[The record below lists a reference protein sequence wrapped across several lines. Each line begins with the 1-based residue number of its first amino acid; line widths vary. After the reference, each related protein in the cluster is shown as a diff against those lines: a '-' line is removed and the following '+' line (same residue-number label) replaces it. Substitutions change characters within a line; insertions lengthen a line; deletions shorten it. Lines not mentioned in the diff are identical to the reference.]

1 MAGVHEDFGE
11 KIGGA
16 KKDLWKDRGL
26 YADDLEAMNE
36 REAEKFV
43 KKDNVWKKPD
53 YAAMLE
59 EGIPL
64 GVVYFIKKARDGLN
78 ASPQYYRM
86 DDTPEKRTARQ
97 KEYIKTVRE
106 LQTVL
111 SDVRT
116 VEDAVRAYDRFFVDN
131 GYLEKVQGWG
141 SGIHYR
147 ATKKGQDNPVIT
159 NKLSNTMLIR
169 SDEYFE
175 RNFTQKAKKE
185 QFCVSK
191 EQKIPKGYAI
201 HFNDGKHTYSKNED
215 WKPGTYYVT
224 KGYSILRT
232 NFETKEAALKWV
244 QELAKGRNKN
254 GKIRFVPPQL
264 AHVKRTGPDYR
275 NGVEITGQHYLDTF
289 GFRGG
294 EFGNWMNQN
303 DRQTSLNMGFEA
315 LKDLASA
322 LKISDKDIAYQG
334 TLAIAFGA
342 RGSGNAAA
350 HYEPLRT
357 VINLTK
363 MHGAGSLAHEWWHGL
378 DDYLG
383 TKMGAKGMLSEQPR
397 LYAPFQ
403 KLIDT
408 MKYKPETPEQAAKR
422 TEAQTERTRKNA
434 ASWLDSSV
442 LASLK
447 RYGNE
452 EQMET
457 YAVLREA
464 FLSGEPGSVG
474 QISAFKK
481 NVTGR
486 VIPKSER
493 ERLEIFERML
503 SGMQAQE
510 APQIG
515 RTETDF
521 YRNSVRM
528 GKECEK
534 DGGYWDSNV
543 EMTARAFACYIKD
556 KLPYTSDY
564 LAGHADCALTLVSGK
579 DGEMEVLK
587 AFPVGEER
595 RAINAVFDEII
606 QDLKREQLLTHADVT
621 LPLSV
626 SELREAAD
634 GQLSMF
640 GVGRP
645 SVMDQLAAN
654 RPADIKSPAQT
665 VSRKN
670 HEPEIEQEVNSIL
683 EENKDY
689 HAYRYGDHL
698 TPGSELKI
706 EHSVVCENVDIS
718 TLITMG
724 TDSLEAMRQGS
735 IDGEQKAYEIVVAAA
750 KQWEQQA
757 AATQTINRALEYL
770 RTPEIEHTGNQW
782 KDTDNWRA
790 DQKISNRVY
799 QMTCSIWEDTKY
811 DRETKQSIPVAWYVT
826 WEVRIHSPKQGYG
839 EKIAGQNQKRYTDKN
854 AAIKYLDG
862 RKKAYSHLFTE
873 ISPPI
878 PKEYERHF
886 MVHGTLLPGYT
897 VEGLEQTKTEHAA
910 AEVSEGGIFT
920 PQNQEK
926 PSVLG

>member
-1 MAGVHEDFGE
+1 
-11 KIGGA
+11 
-16 KKDLWKDRGL
+16 
-26 YADDLEAMNE
+26 MNE

-78 ASPQYYRM
+78 ASPQYYRT

-116 VEDAVRAYDRFFVDN
+116 VEDAMRAYDRFFVDN

-169 SDEYFE
+169 SAEYFE

-322 LKISDKDIAYQG
+322 LKISDRDIAYQG

-503 SGMQAQE
+503 SRMQAQE

-654 RPADIKSPAQT
+654 RPADKKSPAQT
-665 VSRKN
+665 IFRKN
-670 HEPEIEQEVNSIL
+670 HEPEI
-683 EENKDY
+683 
-689 HAYRYGDHL
+689 
-698 TPGSELKI
+698 
-706 EHSVVCENVDIS
+706 
-718 TLITMG
+718 
-724 TDSLEAMRQGS
+724 
-735 IDGEQKAYEIVVAAA
+735 
-750 KQWEQQA
+750 
-757 AATQTINRALEYL
+757 
-770 RTPEIEHTGNQW
+770 
-782 KDTDNWRA
+782 
-790 DQKISNRVY
+790 
-799 QMTCSIWEDTKY
+799 
-811 DRETKQSIPVAWYVT
+811 
-826 WEVRIHSPKQGYG
+826 
-839 EKIAGQNQKRYTDKN
+839 
-854 AAIKYLDG
+854 
-862 RKKAYSHLFTE
+862 
-873 ISPPI
+873 
-878 PKEYERHF
+878 
-886 MVHGTLLPGYT
+886 
-897 VEGLEQTKTEHAA
+897 
-910 AEVSEGGIFT
+910 
-920 PQNQEK
+920 
-926 PSVLG
+926 

>member
-1 MAGVHEDFGE
+1 M
-11 KIGGA
+11 KISA
-16 KKDLWKDRGL
+16 KRSAVRKKDLWKDRGL

-78 ASPQYYRM
+78 ASPQYYRT
-86 DDTPEKRTARQ
+86 DDTPEKQTARQ

-116 VEDAVRAYDRFFVDN
+116 VEDAMRAYDCFFVDN

-169 SDEYFE
+169 SAEYFE

-503 SGMQAQE
+503 SRMQAQE

-654 RPADIKSPAQT
+654 RPADKKSPAQT

-670 HEPEIEQEVNSIL
+670 HEPEI
-683 EENKDY
+683 
-689 HAYRYGDHL
+689 
-698 TPGSELKI
+698 
-706 EHSVVCENVDIS
+706 
-718 TLITMG
+718 
-724 TDSLEAMRQGS
+724 
-735 IDGEQKAYEIVVAAA
+735 
-750 KQWEQQA
+750 
-757 AATQTINRALEYL
+757 
-770 RTPEIEHTGNQW
+770 
-782 KDTDNWRA
+782 
-790 DQKISNRVY
+790 
-799 QMTCSIWEDTKY
+799 
-811 DRETKQSIPVAWYVT
+811 
-826 WEVRIHSPKQGYG
+826 
-839 EKIAGQNQKRYTDKN
+839 
-854 AAIKYLDG
+854 
-862 RKKAYSHLFTE
+862 
-873 ISPPI
+873 
-878 PKEYERHF
+878 
-886 MVHGTLLPGYT
+886 
-897 VEGLEQTKTEHAA
+897 
-910 AEVSEGGIFT
+910 
-920 PQNQEK
+920 
-926 PSVLG
+926 

>member
-1 MAGVHEDFGE
+1 M
-11 KIGGA
+11 KISA
-16 KKDLWKDRGL
+16 KRSAVRKKDLWKDRGL

-78 ASPQYYRM
+78 ASPQYYRT
-86 DDTPEKRTARQ
+86 DDTPEKQTARQ

-116 VEDAVRAYDRFFVDN
+116 VEDAMRAYDCFFVDN

-169 SDEYFE
+169 SAEYFE

-254 GKIRFVPPQL
+254 GRLRFVPPQL

-503 SGMQAQE
+503 SRMQAQE
-510 APQIG
+510 DPQIG

-654 RPADIKSPAQT
+654 RPADKKSPAQT

-670 HEPEIEQEVNSIL
+670 HEPEI
-683 EENKDY
+683 
-689 HAYRYGDHL
+689 
-698 TPGSELKI
+698 
-706 EHSVVCENVDIS
+706 
-718 TLITMG
+718 
-724 TDSLEAMRQGS
+724 
-735 IDGEQKAYEIVVAAA
+735 
-750 KQWEQQA
+750 
-757 AATQTINRALEYL
+757 
-770 RTPEIEHTGNQW
+770 
-782 KDTDNWRA
+782 
-790 DQKISNRVY
+790 
-799 QMTCSIWEDTKY
+799 
-811 DRETKQSIPVAWYVT
+811 
-826 WEVRIHSPKQGYG
+826 
-839 EKIAGQNQKRYTDKN
+839 
-854 AAIKYLDG
+854 
-862 RKKAYSHLFTE
+862 
-873 ISPPI
+873 
-878 PKEYERHF
+878 
-886 MVHGTLLPGYT
+886 
-897 VEGLEQTKTEHAA
+897 
-910 AEVSEGGIFT
+910 
-920 PQNQEK
+920 
-926 PSVLG
+926 

>member
-1 MAGVHEDFGE
+1 MAGAHEDFGE

-78 ASPQYYRM
+78 ASPQYYRT

-116 VEDAVRAYDRFFVDN
+116 VEDAMRAYDRFFVDN
-131 GYLEKVQGWG
+131 GYLEKVQGWV

-169 SDEYFE
+169 SAEYFE

-503 SGMQAQE
+503 SRMQAQE

-654 RPADIKSPAQT
+654 RPADKKSPAQT
-665 VSRKN
+665 IFRKN
-670 HEPEIEQEVNSIL
+670 HEPEI
-683 EENKDY
+683 
-689 HAYRYGDHL
+689 
-698 TPGSELKI
+698 
-706 EHSVVCENVDIS
+706 
-718 TLITMG
+718 
-724 TDSLEAMRQGS
+724 
-735 IDGEQKAYEIVVAAA
+735 
-750 KQWEQQA
+750 
-757 AATQTINRALEYL
+757 
-770 RTPEIEHTGNQW
+770 
-782 KDTDNWRA
+782 
-790 DQKISNRVY
+790 
-799 QMTCSIWEDTKY
+799 
-811 DRETKQSIPVAWYVT
+811 
-826 WEVRIHSPKQGYG
+826 
-839 EKIAGQNQKRYTDKN
+839 
-854 AAIKYLDG
+854 
-862 RKKAYSHLFTE
+862 
-873 ISPPI
+873 
-878 PKEYERHF
+878 
-886 MVHGTLLPGYT
+886 
-897 VEGLEQTKTEHAA
+897 
-910 AEVSEGGIFT
+910 
-920 PQNQEK
+920 
-926 PSVLG
+926 

>member
-53 YAAMLE
+53 YAVMLE

-78 ASPQYYRM
+78 ASPQYYRT

-116 VEDAVRAYDRFFVDN
+116 VEDAAKAYDRFFVDN
-131 GYLEKVQGWG
+131 GYLEKVQGWGWG

-169 SDEYFE
+169 SAEYFE

-215 WKPGTYYVT
+215 WNPGTYYVT

-378 DDYLG
+378 DDY
-383 TKMGAKGMLSEQPR
+383 SDV
-397 LYAPFQ
+397 
-403 KLIDT
+403 LIT
-408 MKYKPETPEQAAKR
+408 VTFYHY
-422 TEAQTERTRKNA
+422 TR
-434 ASWLDSSV
+434 
-442 LASLK
+442 
-447 RYGNE
+447 
-452 EQMET
+452 
-457 YAVLREA
+457 
-464 FLSGEPGSVG
+464 
-474 QISAFKK
+474 
-481 NVTGR
+481 
-486 VIPKSER
+486 
-493 ERLEIFERML
+493 
-503 SGMQAQE
+503 
-510 APQIG
+510 
-515 RTETDF
+515 
-521 YRNSVRM
+521 
-528 GKECEK
+528 
-534 DGGYWDSNV
+534 
-543 EMTARAFACYIKD
+543 
-556 KLPYTSDY
+556 
-564 LAGHADCALTLVSGK
+564 
-579 DGEMEVLK
+579 
-587 AFPVGEER
+587 
-595 RAINAVFDEII
+595 
-606 QDLKREQLLTHADVT
+606 
-621 LPLSV
+621 
-626 SELREAAD
+626 
-634 GQLSMF
+634 
-640 GVGRP
+640 
-645 SVMDQLAAN
+645 
-654 RPADIKSPAQT
+654 
-665 VSRKN
+665 
-670 HEPEIEQEVNSIL
+670 
-683 EENKDY
+683 ENK
-689 HAYRYGDHL
+689 
-698 TPGSELKI
+698 
-706 EHSVVCENVDIS
+706 C
-718 TLITMG
+718 
-724 TDSLEAMRQGS
+724 
-735 IDGEQKAYEIVVAAA
+735 
-750 KQWEQQA
+750 
-757 AATQTINRALEYL
+757 
-770 RTPEIEHTGNQW
+770 
-782 KDTDNWRA
+782 
-790 DQKISNRVY
+790 
-799 QMTCSIWEDTKY
+799 
-811 DRETKQSIPVAWYVT
+811 
-826 WEVRIHSPKQGYG
+826 
-839 EKIAGQNQKRYTDKN
+839 
-854 AAIKYLDG
+854 
-862 RKKAYSHLFTE
+862 
-873 ISPPI
+873 
-878 PKEYERHF
+878 
-886 MVHGTLLPGYT
+886 
-897 VEGLEQTKTEHAA
+897 
-910 AEVSEGGIFT
+910 
-920 PQNQEK
+920 
-926 PSVLG
+926 

>member
-78 ASPQYYRM
+78 ASPQYYRT

-169 SDEYFE
+169 SAEYFE
-175 RNFTQKAKKE
+175 RNFTQEAKKE

-201 HFNDGKHTYSKNED
+201 HFNDGKQTYSKNGD

-232 NFETKEAALKWV
+232 NFGTKEAALKWV

-322 LKISDKDIAYQG
+322 LKISD
-334 TLAIAFGA
+334 
-342 RGSGNAAA
+342 
-350 HYEPLRT
+350 
-357 VINLTK
+357 
-363 MHGAGSLAHEWWHGL
+363 
-378 DDYLG
+378 
-383 TKMGAKGMLSEQPR
+383 
-397 LYAPFQ
+397 
-403 KLIDT
+403 
-408 MKYKPETPEQAAKR
+408 
-422 TEAQTERTRKNA
+422 
-434 ASWLDSSV
+434 
-442 LASLK
+442 
-447 RYGNE
+447 
-452 EQMET
+452 
-457 YAVLREA
+457 
-464 FLSGEPGSVG
+464 
-474 QISAFKK
+474 
-481 NVTGR
+481 
-486 VIPKSER
+486 
-493 ERLEIFERML
+493 
-503 SGMQAQE
+503 
-510 APQIG
+510 
-515 RTETDF
+515 
-521 YRNSVRM
+521 
-528 GKECEK
+528 
-534 DGGYWDSNV
+534 
-543 EMTARAFACYIKD
+543 
-556 KLPYTSDY
+556 
-564 LAGHADCALTLVSGK
+564 
-579 DGEMEVLK
+579 
-587 AFPVGEER
+587 
-595 RAINAVFDEII
+595 
-606 QDLKREQLLTHADVT
+606 
-621 LPLSV
+621 
-626 SELREAAD
+626 
-634 GQLSMF
+634 
-640 GVGRP
+640 
-645 SVMDQLAAN
+645 
-654 RPADIKSPAQT
+654 
-665 VSRKN
+665 
-670 HEPEIEQEVNSIL
+670 
-683 EENKDY
+683 
-689 HAYRYGDHL
+689 GDHL

-811 DRETKQSIPVAWYVT
+811 DRETKQSVPVAWYVT

-839 EKIAGQNQKRYTDKN
+839 AKIAGQNQKRYTDKN

-878 PKEYERHF
+878 PKEYEHHF
-886 MVHGTLLPGYT
+886 MVHGTLLPAYT
-897 VEGLEQTKTEHAA
+897 VEGLEQAKTEHAA

-920 PQNQEK
+920 PENREK
-926 PSVLG
+926 PSVLGKLSVAKTQEKTPTAPGTAMKKKEDTSPQKGRFCTYAEAFVTKL